1 MCLGAVLAALGV
13 VLGHLGAVLGQ
24 SWGGL
29 GRSWAA
35 LGLLLVAL
43 GRSWA
48 ALGRSWGGLGASLGR
63 SWAALGRSWAI
74 LGPSAAILN
83 RLGVA
88 LGCIWGRF
96 EFGLDLNGFFMF
108 FGIVWEVVRR
118 HVPQVSQTFFL
129 RHEFVERRPSEDL
142 TSSLPLS
149 ALPVLAKTGLS

>member
-1 MCLGAVLAALGV
+1 MVDREVDGPVWV
-13 VLGHLGAVLGQ
+13 VLGRAWDLCV
-24 SWGGL
+24 
-29 GRSWAA
+29 RSWA
-35 LGLLLVAL
+35 AL

-96 EFGLDLNGFFMF
+96 EFGLDLNGFFYVF
-108 FGIVWEVVRR
+108 WNCLGGR
-118 HVPQVSQTFFL
+118 
-129 RHEFVERRPSEDL
+129 
-142 TSSLPLS
+142 
-149 ALPVLAKTGLS
+149 AKTCATSVPNVFSKKIS